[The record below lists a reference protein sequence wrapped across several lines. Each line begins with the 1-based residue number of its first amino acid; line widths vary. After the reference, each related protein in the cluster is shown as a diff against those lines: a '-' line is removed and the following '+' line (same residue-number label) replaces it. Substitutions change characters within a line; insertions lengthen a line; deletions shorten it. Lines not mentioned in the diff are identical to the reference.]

1 MKQFLYIAIFFLG
14 MVSCNK
20 ETEPEG
26 PVLPAGATAFTE
38 AEIAFVPNGTDDK
51 VYKKSPDFTSELIL
65 NYKERLATE
74 QVFAW
79 DQTFFS
85 FNVDP
90 GLEVEFRLRYIQVE
104 NEYHKSLAI
113 YMPYR
118 DVFGTVRTNIFETPI
133 NETAIETGFFSELV
147 TFHSSIEINGT
158 EWSNVYEII
167 PLTSTD
173 PALDNESNFSK
184 VYYNATFGII
194 QMDQKNGDI
203 WILHL

>member
-1 MKQFLYIAIFFLG
+1 
-14 MVSCNK
+14 
-20 ETEPEG
+20 
-26 PVLPAGATAFTE
+26 
-38 AEIAFVPNGTDDK
+38 
-51 VYKKSPDFTSELIL
+51 
-65 NYKERLATE
+65 
-74 QVFAW
+74 
-79 DQTFFS
+79 
-85 FNVDP
+85 
-90 GLEVEFRLRYIQVE
+90 
-104 NEYHKSLAI
+104 
-113 YMPYR
+113 MPYR

-133 NETAIETGFFSELV
+133 NETVIETGFFSELV

-158 EWSNVYEII
+158 EWSNVYEIN